1 MEQEIAQSSLDI
13 FKGKFEI
20 KNFLSFFC
28 QHYTW
33 RYYLHMCKG
42 SKFISLSHISFL
54 GYGSVG
60 YKKHVTYTSR
70 PHQLQHSSRS
80 IVGLSLIFTL

>member
-20 KNFLSFFC
+20 KNFLSSFF

-33 RYYLHMCKG
+33 VLPTYVKG
-42 SKFISLSHISFL
+42 QNSFL
-54 GYGSVG
+54 F
-60 YKKHVTYTSR
+60 
-70 PHQLQHSSRS
+70 
-80 IVGLSLIFTL
+80 LISHF